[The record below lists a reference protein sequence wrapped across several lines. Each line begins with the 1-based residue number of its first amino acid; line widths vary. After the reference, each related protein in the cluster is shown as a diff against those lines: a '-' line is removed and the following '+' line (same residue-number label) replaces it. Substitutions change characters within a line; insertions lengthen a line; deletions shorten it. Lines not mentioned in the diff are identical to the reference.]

1 MRDDL
6 ENGHRGVRIRVLA
19 VSLSQ
24 SKEKRKKK
32 CGDRGH
38 IAQSLDGFARWGQEK
53 R

>member
-6 ENGHRGVRIRVLA
+6 ANGHRGVRIRVLA
-19 VSLSQ
+19 VSQ